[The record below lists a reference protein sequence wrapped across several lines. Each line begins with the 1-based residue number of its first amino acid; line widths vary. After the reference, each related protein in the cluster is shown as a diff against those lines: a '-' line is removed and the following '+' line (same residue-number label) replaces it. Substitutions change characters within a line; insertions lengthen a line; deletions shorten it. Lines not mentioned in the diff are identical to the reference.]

1 MSAGGVNYSD
11 PSHMNRLY
19 HFRYV
24 HDPYEAKMKL
34 FMVFE
39 DIFSVNRAS
48 DISSKDIMSLHTLIY
63 DRMLG

>member
-1 MSAGGVNYSD
+1 
-11 PSHMNRLY
+11 MNRLY

-48 DISSKDIMSLHTLIY
+48 DISSKDIMSLHALIY